1 VTIFLAWVGGITIL
15 ALAVVGV
22 TYLGVV
28 LSAKADLTDM
38 GPESWDGRH
47 KLTDEEDGRQW

>member
-1 VTIFLAWVGGITIL
+1 VTVFLAWVGGITIL

-28 LSAKADLTDM
+28 ISAKADLTDM
-38 GPESWDGRH
+38 GPDSWDGRQI
-47 KLTDEEDGRQW
+47 TDEEDGRQW